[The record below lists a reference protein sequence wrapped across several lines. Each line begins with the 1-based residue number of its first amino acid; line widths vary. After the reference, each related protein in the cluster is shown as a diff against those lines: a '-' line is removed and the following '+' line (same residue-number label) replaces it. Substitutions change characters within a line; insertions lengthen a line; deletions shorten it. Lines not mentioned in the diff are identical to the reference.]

1 MGCVHLLDIA
11 GHCHLHFLF
20 HNDFHAVLEF
30 YYNHHYNLAPQ
41 RHGIIKRNIVPSNE
55 TVNYL
60 ESIVHAV
67 SKKC

>member
-11 GHCHLHFLF
+11 QFLKFWNQTGHCHLHFLF

-41 RHGIIKRNIVPSNE
+41 RHGIIKRNIVH
-55 TVNYL
+55 L
-60 ESIVHAV
+60 M
-67 SKKC
+67 KL